1 MMARTLDPHH
11 REGAGTPLVLL
22 HGMTGTWRV
31 WKPVLPLL
39 TGHHDVFAPTL
50 PGHRGGPALPTDR
63 PLSIAALADGVERSL
78 DAAGIERAHLAGNS
92 LGGWLSLELARRG
105 RAESVTALSPAG
117 GWRAPEDLQKTLD
130 VIAAA
135 VRAGSLLAPVL
146 TPALRF
152 SPLRFGHVR
161 RLALASTMARGDQ
174 LPAGALRGMVEDML
188 ECTVLELFA
197 EGPVPQAPFDGD
209 MSDVT
214 CPVRIAWAK
223 DDRTIPFER
232 HGAPLL
238 GLIPQAELVLLPGV
252 GHVPM
257 FDDPGLVARTI
268 LEVSTASPVD
278 APSRQAS
285 AA

>member
-1 MMARTLDPHH
+1 MARTPGPHH

-22 HGMTGTWRV
+22 HGMTGTWRI
-31 WKPVLPLL
+31 WKPVLSLL
-39 TGHHDVFAPTL
+39 AEHHDVFAPTL
-50 PGHRGGPALPTDR
+50 PGHRGGPAIPDDA
-63 PLSIAALADGVERSL
+63 PLSIGTLADGVEDTL
-78 DAAGIERAHLAGNS
+78 DAAGIERAHIAGNS

-117 GWRAPEDLQKTLD
+117 GWRAPEDLERTLD
-130 VIAAA
+130 VIGAA
-135 VRAGSLLAPVL
+135 VKAGSLLAPVL

-188 ECTVLELFA
+188 ECTALQLFA
-197 EGPVPQAPFDGD
+197 DGLRPEAPFDGD
-209 MSDVT
+209 MSGVE

-238 GLIPQAELVLLPGV
+238 ARIPQAELVLLPGV

-257 FDDPGLVARTI
+257 FDDPDLVARTI
-268 LEVSTASPVD
+268 LEVSAAPPVLT
-278 APSRQAS
+278 PSRQAD